1 MQITGFRLIEV
12 WEFFDQN
19 WHQQQTVPGECTE
32 AHFCHAMTH
41 CLVYDGNKKLS
52 SSAGPH
58 LSGSEQRDS
67 LIVKHSSG
75 CIKQNAFYKVMKDIY
90 FTPLSTNDIPEGI
103 QSSLGAT
110 IDITINPHFPF
121 QEENSDLCVS
131 REIIADECSF

>member
-1 MQITGFRLIEV
+1 
-12 WEFFDQN
+12 
-19 WHQQQTVPGECTE
+19 
-32 AHFCHAMTH
+32 MTH

-90 FTPLSTNDIPEGI
+90 FTLLSTNDIPEGI